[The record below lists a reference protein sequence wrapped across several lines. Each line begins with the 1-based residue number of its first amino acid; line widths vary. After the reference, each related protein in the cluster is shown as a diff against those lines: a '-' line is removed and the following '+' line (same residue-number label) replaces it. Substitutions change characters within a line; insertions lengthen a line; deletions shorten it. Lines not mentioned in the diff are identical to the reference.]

1 MFIPLGPGRLCAEG
15 VCSRAP
21 LRRAAGGRGE
31 RGRSQGLEWARGLPP
46 TPWLL
51 GEGGVGGAD
60 QAGSGAAHR
69 ARGTQWPERGNPPTA
84 RGSPR
89 APFHGGAA
97 NHGSHA
103 VRASAAAGRQRSAH
117 VVDARAPRCPR
128 ERGRYAVRERRFWRC
143 GRSGG
148 AFALC
153 TPCARTPWPRATA
166 GAGGGSPS
174 DSPLYP
180 GGVADMLARTSRTCV
195 PCVASVHS
203 LSRAPVEIV
212 QLAETSITYRTFVYE
227 SLLFFWILL
236 FRPFGRARFQ
246 ATNSDSK

>member
-1 MFIPLGPGRLCAEG
+1 M
-15 VCSRAP
+15 
-21 LRRAAGGRGE
+21 
-31 RGRSQGLEWARGLPP
+31 
-46 TPWLL
+46 
-51 GEGGVGGAD
+51 GGAD

-84 RGSPR
+84 RGRPR

-180 GGVADMLARTSRTCV
+180 GGHAGAHVSYVHACLVACALCTVSACGNCPAGRNFDHVPYLCV
-195 PCVASVHS
+195 
-203 LSRAPVEIV
+203 
-212 QLAETSITYRTFVYE
+212 
-227 SLLFFWILL
+227 
-236 FRPFGRARFQ
+236 
-246 ATNSDSK
+246 